1 MGLSEAGVKYSI
13 DRVEVTDACLTG
25 RAGLALISKYLK
37 AVGVE
42 KMLTGVFSFLKK
54 SSKGTALA
62 SIFHPDLSKNR
73 PYQQYVSQVECS
85 RGTASMRGTRPTS
98 VHFDGCRDRCCLHRA
113 A

>member
-62 SIFHPDLSKNR
+62 SIFHQLMCFFGSSVKSVGKSSSHSLPGQSGNLGKDQKLNLNR
-73 PYQQYVSQVECS
+73 
-85 RGTASMRGTRPTS
+85 
-98 VHFDGCRDRCCLHRA
+98 
-113 A
+113 